1 MKLKVLSM
9 FLTIIPILFL
19 MACTSTP
26 NFSTTKQEQHQMNNT
41 VQYANKTLWEMFGHP
56 EDWELYV
63 YSIPLEIDFVRPP
76 TIHDLRSKEYSEIH
90 RYLNDNKVVYAINL
104 FKNILF
110 TYGLEYPIDVR
121 ILLDFKHKYKNETI
135 SLVNDG
141 YTLAFYVERN
151 IDGQIEKLPAI
162 VVSDEQYNMLKQLFS
177 N

>member
-1 MKLKVLSM
+1 M
-9 FLTIIPILFL
+9 
-19 MACTSTP
+19 
-26 NFSTTKQEQHQMNNT
+26 
-41 VQYANKTLWEMFGHP
+41 
-56 EDWELYV
+56 
-63 YSIPLEIDFVRPP
+63 EIDFVRPP

-90 RYLNDNKVVYAINL
+90 RYLNDNKVIYAINL

-162 VVSDEQYNMLKQLFS
+162 VVSDEQYNVLKQLFS